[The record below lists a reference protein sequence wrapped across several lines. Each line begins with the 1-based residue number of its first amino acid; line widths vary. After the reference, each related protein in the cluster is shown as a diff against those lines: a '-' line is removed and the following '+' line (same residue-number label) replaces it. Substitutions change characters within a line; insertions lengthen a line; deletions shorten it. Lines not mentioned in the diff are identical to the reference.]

1 MLRPNF
7 LTVSL
12 AQKFYKNDQERTPL
26 HELVRGQL
34 IAIGPNRYD
43 QVLTYSILL
52 VLSAVIA
59 TGGILNDSTAS
70 VIGAMIVAPLGAPIM
85 GIALAVVV
93 GRIRGVL
100 ISIATVAVSAVVVVS
115 IGALMAWIVPSA
127 LNYNT
132 NTQITGRVSPNI
144 VDLITA
150 VATGLV
156 GAYAWSRKDLSTVLP
171 GVAIAISLVP
181 PLAVVGV
188 CLQGA
193 QYGDASGAFLLFLTN
208 VLAMVV
214 AGTAVFALARYNEL
228 AHKTQM
234 SRRNAVIV
242 EIVCIVVLAIP
253 LGISTYQSLQPNK
266 VVTTATTD
274 TEAWLKGTLY
284 TVESVEERPGQLLI
298 SILGVGVLPDQ
309 QVLMDSLA
317 KDLPPGLKV
326 RLRVLNGTDDTI
338 GST

>member
-1 MLRPNF
+1 V
-7 LTVSL
+7 TL
-12 AQKFYKNDQERTPL
+12 AQKFYKDDTERTPL

-34 IAIGPNRYD
+34 IAVGPNKRD
-43 QVLTYSILL
+43 QILTYSILL

-100 ISIATVAVSAVVVVS
+100 ISIATVAISAAAVVA
-115 IGALMAWIVPSA
+115 IGALITWIVPSA
-127 LNYNT
+127 LDYST
-132 NTQITGRVSPNI
+132 NTQITGRISPNI
-144 VDLITA
+144 VDLLTA

-156 GAYAWSRKDLSTVLP
+156 GSYAWSRKDLSTVLP

-188 CLQGA
+188 CLQGGR
-193 QYGDASGAFLLFLTN
+193 YSYASGAFLLFLTN

-234 SRRNAVIV
+234 SRKKAVVV
-242 EIVCIVVLAIP
+242 EAVCIMLLAIP
-253 LGISTYQSLQPNK
+253 LGYSTYESLQPHR
-266 VVTTATTD
+266 VIVETTSI
-274 TEAWLKGTLY
+274 TEKWLKGTNY
-284 TVESVEERPGQLLI
+284 VVEAVDELPGQLLI
-298 SILGVGVLPDQ
+298 SILGSGILPSTDTLVTQ
-309 QVLMDSLA
+309 LHDEVR
-317 KDLPPGLKV
+317 GNLKV
-326 RLRVLNGTDDTI
+326 RLRVVTGSDDIIGTT
-338 GST
+338 

>member
-1 MLRPNF
+1 M
-7 LTVSL
+7 TL
-12 AQKFYKNDQERTPL
+12 AQKFYKDDKERTPL

-34 IAIGPNRYD
+34 IAVGPNKRD
-43 QVLTYSILL
+43 QILTYSILL

-93 GRIRGVL
+93 GRVRGVI
-100 ISIATVAVSAVVVVS
+100 ISIVTVAISAVVVVG
-115 IGALMAWIVPSA
+115 IGAFITWAVPSA
-127 LNYNT
+127 LNYST

-156 GAYAWSRKDLSTVLP
+156 GSYAWSRKDLSTVLP

-188 CLQGA
+188 CLQGS
-193 QYGDASGAFLLFLTN
+193 QYGDAWGAFLLFLTN

-228 AHKTQM
+228 AHNTQM
-234 SRRNAVIV
+234 SRRKAVIV
-242 EIVCIVVLAIP
+242 EAVCVLLLLIP
-253 LGISTYQSLQPNK
+253 LGYSTYQSLAPNK
-266 VVTTATTD
+266 VITAATSD
-274 TEAWLKGTLY
+274 TEAWLRGSLY
-284 TVESVEERPGQLLI
+284 SVEDVEERPGQLI
-298 SILGVGVLPDQ
+298 INILGTGPLPDEQ
-309 QVLMDSLA
+309 DLMNSL
-317 KDLPPGLKV
+317 KSDLPANLKV
-326 RLRVLNGTDDTI
+326 RLRVLQGSDDTI
-338 GST
+338 GKT

>member
-1 MLRPNF
+1 M
-7 LTVSL
+7 TL
-12 AQKFYKNDQERTPL
+12 AQKFYKDDTERTPL

-34 IAIGPNRYD
+34 IAVGPNRRD

-93 GRIRGVL
+93 GRVRGVL
-100 ISIATVAVSAVVVVS
+100 ISIVTVALSAVVVVG
-115 IGALMAWIVPSA
+115 IGAGIAWVVPSA
-127 LNYNT
+127 LNFAT

-188 CLQGA
+188 CLQGT
-193 QYGDASGAFLLFLTN
+193 QYGDAFGALVLFLTN
-208 VLAMVV
+208 VMAMVI
-214 AGTAVFALARYNEL
+214 AGTAVFALARYNLL
-228 AHKTQM
+228 AHVTIM
-234 SRRNAVIV
+234 SRKKAVIV
-242 EIVCIVVLAIP
+242 EIVCVVVIAIP
-253 LGISTYQSLQPNK
+253 LGISTYESLLPGK
-266 VVTTATTD
+266 VTKEATTI
-274 TEAWLKGTLY
+274 TTSWLAGTDY
-284 TVESVEERPGQLLI
+284 VVEDVTDRPGQLSI
-298 SILGVGVLPDQ
+298 SILGTGPLPNTSTLLHELDAGDVTRGV
-309 QVLMDSLA
+309 M
-317 KDLPPGLKV
+317 V
-326 RLRVLNGTDDTI
+326 RLRTI
-338 GST
+338 QGSDKAIGETSRQRLP

>member
-1 MLRPNF
+1 V
-7 LTVSL
+7 TL
-12 AQKFYKNDQERTPL
+12 AQKFYKDDTERTPL

-34 IAIGPNRYD
+34 IAVGPNRRD
-43 QVLTYSILL
+43 QVLTYTILL

-93 GRIRGVL
+93 GRVRGVVL
-100 ISIATVAVSAVVVVS
+100 SIATVAISAAVVIA
-115 IGALMAWIVPSA
+115 IGAVIAWVVPSA
-127 LNYNT
+127 LNYST
-132 NTQITGRVSPNI
+132 NSQITGRVSPNI
-144 VDLITA
+144 VDLLTA

-156 GAYAWSRKDLSTVLP
+156 GSYAWSRKDLSTVLP

-188 CLQGA
+188 CLQGS
-193 QYGDASGAFLLFLTN
+193 QYADAGGAFLLFLTN

-234 SRRNAVIV
+234 SRKKAVIV
-242 EIVCIVVLAIP
+242 EGVCIVLLAIP
-253 LGISTYQSLQPNK
+253 LGISTYESLQPDRTVNQ
-266 VVTTATTD
+266 ATTI
-274 TEAWLKGTLY
+274 TTAWLKGTNY
-284 TVESVEERPGQLLI
+284 VVEGIEQRPGQLLI
-298 SILGVGVLPDQ
+298 SILGSGILPTT
-309 QVLMDSLA
+309 DSLVTQL
-317 KDLPPGLKV
+317 KDGVGGSLKV
-326 RLRVLNGTDDTI
+326 RLRILTGSDDVIGTT
-338 GST
+338 